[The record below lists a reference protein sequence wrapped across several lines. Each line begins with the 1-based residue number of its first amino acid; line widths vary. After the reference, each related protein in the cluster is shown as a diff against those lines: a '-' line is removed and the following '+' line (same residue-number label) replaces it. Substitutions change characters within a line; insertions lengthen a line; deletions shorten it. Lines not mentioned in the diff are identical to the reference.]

1 MYNMYR
7 RPRNSS
13 VVLGTEIF
21 VTENGYASD
30 KQSQKQ
36 TKVNNCRQMTGTLIC
51 RRPFWTAVSGS
62 ESARKRCL
70 WILAGGWA
78 CRGQSW
84 GRSRT
89 ASAAAWIPGG
99 RRPRYLATHLLHYCF
114 SIVLLSITGNTPALL
129 LQYCASL
136 FYHWQHTCITS
147 SVLCFSI
154 LSLATHLHYCFSI
167 ALLSSF

>member
-1 MYNMYR
+1 MYR

-70 WILAGGWA
+70 WILAGG
-78 CRGQSW
+78 
-84 GRSRT
+84 
-89 ASAAAWIPGG
+89 
-99 RRPRYLATHLLHYCF
+99 
-114 SIVLLSITGNTPALL
+114 
-129 LQYCASL
+129 
-136 FYHWQHTCITS
+136 
-147 SVLCFSI
+147 
-154 LSLATHLHYCFSI
+154 
-167 ALLSSF
+167 